1 MDMNERLKLDILS
14 LFRRNQLK
22 QSQAIDPRILSQ
34 FLSSLKENRD
44 KIHDVIDDM
53 IMKGLLLE
61 TRSMGKSTFLLT
73 KHGEEL
79 AYR

>member
-1 MDMNERLKLDILS
+1 MDMDERLKLDILS
-14 LFRRNQLK
+14 LFKRNQLK
-22 QSQAIDPRILSQ
+22 ESQAIDPKVLSQ
-34 FLSSLKENRD
+34 FLSTLKDGRD
-44 KIHDVIDDM
+44 KIHDVLDDM

-61 TRSMGKSTFLLT
+61 TRAMGKSTFLLT